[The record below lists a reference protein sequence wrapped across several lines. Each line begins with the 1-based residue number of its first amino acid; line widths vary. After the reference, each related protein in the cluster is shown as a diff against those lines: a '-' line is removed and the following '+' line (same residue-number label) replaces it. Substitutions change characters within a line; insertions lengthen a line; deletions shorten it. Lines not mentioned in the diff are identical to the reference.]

1 VLVISRKTDE
11 TILLGDD
18 IEIKVISVDNN
29 TVKLGISAP
38 KDISILR
45 KEIYEKIKEE
55 NIKAISKKSN
65 LSNLLKMYMTL

>member
-38 KDISILR
+38 KDITKKLKKKILR
-45 KEIYEKIKEE
+45 
-55 NIKAISKKSN
+55 
-65 LSNLLKMYMTL
+65 L

>member
-1 VLVISRKTDE
+1 MLVISRKTDE

-55 NIKAISKKSN
+55 NINAISKKSN
-65 LSNLLKMYMTL
+65 LSNLLK

>member
-1 VLVISRKTDE
+1 VLVISRKTEE

-18 IEIKVISVDNN
+18 IEIKVISVENN

-45 KEIYEKIKEE
+45 KEVYEKIKEE

-65 LSNLLKMYMTL
+65 LSNLLK

>member
-1 VLVISRKTDE
+1 MLVISRKTEE

-18 IEIKVISVDNN
+18 IEIKVISVENN

-45 KEIYEKIKEE
+45 KEVYEKIKEE

-65 LSNLLKMYMTL
+65 LSNLLK

>member
-1 VLVISRKTDE
+1 MLVISRKTDE

-18 IEIKVISVDNN
+18 IEIKVIIVDNN

-65 LSNLLKMYMTL
+65 LSNLLK

>member
-1 VLVISRKTDE
+1 MLVISRKTDE

-65 LSNLLKMYMTL
+65 LSNLLK

>member
-65 LSNLLKMYMTL
+65 LSNLLK